1 MVAAL
6 VGVPS
11 VQLSPMASYGIRTLT
26 AVLVVGLLWRR
37 RVGLPPRAVLARRL
51 IAGALSAGVL
61 SGLAA
66 TVILLVTGAPAQPGQ
81 LADWLYLAYAP
92 LAVGGMLAVPR
103 REAEHGGPLRALVDA
118 SVAASALAFV
128 VLGLLRESASMGSG
142 MARAVAVGYPLFAVF
157 VLSVLLSV
165 LPQAQPTMRPF
176 LARAGIGLALVM
188 TSDLG
193 YSAGVLHSWYTP
205 TTWPAVLNQA
215 GLAGLLVAALL
226 RPAPAQAPTTVTPER
241 RRFARAVRP
250 GTGGLVATVAPYLPV
265 ALWAGIGV
273 RQYAWG
279 HGMTHDQL
287 LPTIV
292 MAAALG
298 LRHVLTGA
306 EQQRAMVRLWTRER
320 EATAAARHDPLTGLG
335 NRTALYDELHDAL
348 SASAG
353 QPVVLALLDLDDFKD
368 INDTHGHDTGDE
380 VLSQVAARLRA
391 AVPPGSLVAR
401 LGGDEFAVCVRAPD
415 QVGALGQALVGAL
428 VDPVV
433 IGARSFAIGA
443 SVGVVLVEPGA
454 GASVAEALSHVDVAM
469 YQAKGRKAL
478 QRSNLVVLAGA
489 ARSRAAARVQLRD
502 EVSRPDL
509 SQFRVVYEPV
519 VDLADGRI
527 VGAEALLRWQHPVLG
542 AIGPAEFVPLAE
554 QVGAIGVLG
563 EFALRSAL
571 ADLAGWVAV
580 AAADGRSLTEASI
593 GVNLSPRQ
601 LAEPGLTALVRDA
614 LAEHDLQ
621 PYRLVLEITE
631 QALVDEWDS
640 AVEVVRELR
649 ELGVAVAVDDF
660 GTGYSS
666 LRYLR
671 RFDTSTVKVDREFV
685 QGVADEPRTRALVA
699 SVLAMATALDLYTVA
714 EGVETL
720 DQLRVLRSQGWQY
733 AQGYLFDRPLEAEAF
748 GRLLLAGHV
757 YPVGEIPAPRVP
769 LQVARPYL
777 ADPAADLLAGNEL
790 PVVPA
795 LRQRRV

>member
-6 VGVPS
+6 VGVPG
-11 VQLSPMASYGIRTLT
+11 VLLSPIASYGIRTIT
-26 AVLVVGLLWRR
+26 AVLIVGVLWRR
-37 RVGLPPRAVLARRL
+37 RVGLPPRALLARRL
-51 IAGALSAGVL
+51 IAGALTAGVL

-66 TVILLVTGAPAQPGQ
+66 SVILLVTDAPARPGQ

-103 REAEHGGPLRALVDA
+103 QEAEQGGRLRTLIDA

-128 VLGLLRESASMGSG
+128 VLGLLRESASTGSG

-165 LPQAQPTMRPF
+165 LPQAHPTMRPF
-176 LARAGIGLALVM
+176 LARAGVGLALVM
-188 TSDLG
+188 ASDLG

-215 GLAGLLVAALL
+215 GLSWLLVAAVLPSSAPG
-226 RPAPAQAPTTVTPER
+226 RPPLTQER
-241 RRFARAVRP
+241 RRFARTFRP
-250 GTGGLVATVAPYLPV
+250 GAGGLVATVAPYLPV
-265 ALWAGIGV
+265 ALWAGIGG
-273 RQYAWG
+273 RQYASG
-279 HGMTHDQL
+279 RGMSHDQL

-298 LRHVLTGA
+298 LRHVLAGA

-335 NRTALYDELHDAL
+335 NRTALYDELHAAL
-348 SASAG
+348 SDPASTS
-353 QPVVLALLDLDDFKD
+353 VVLALLDLDDFKD

-380 VLSQVAARLRA
+380 VLRQVAARLRA

-415 QVGALGQALVGAL
+415 QASALGLALLEALVEPLA
-428 VDPVV
+428 

-443 SVGVVLVEPGA
+443 SVGVVLVEPTA
-454 GASVAEALSHVDVAM
+454 GGGVAEALSHVDVAM

-478 QRSNLVVLAGA
+478 QRSNLVVLAGE
-489 ARSRAAARVQLRD
+489 ARVRAAARVQLRD

-542 AIGPAEFVPLAE
+542 AIGPSEFVPLAE

-563 EFALRSAL
+563 EFALRCAL
-571 ADLAGWVAV
+571 ADLAGWVS
-580 AAADGRSLTEASI
+580 AANADGNALTQASV

-601 LAEPGLTALVRDA
+601 LAEPGLVALVRDV
-614 LAEHDLQ
+614 LAEHQLP

-631 QALVDEWDS
+631 QALVEEWET
-640 AVEVVRELR
+640 AVDVVRELR
-649 ELGVAVAVDDF
+649 QLGVAVAVDDF

-685 QGVADEPRTRALVA
+685 QAIADEPRTRALVA
-699 SVLAMATALDLYTVA
+699 SVLAMATALDLTTVA

-720 DQLRVLRSQGWQY
+720 DQLRILRGQGWQY
-733 AQGYLFDRPLEAEAF
+733 AQGHLFDRPLEAAAF
-748 GRLLLAGHV
+748 SRLLLAGHI
-757 YPVGEIPAPRVP
+757 YPVGEIPP
-769 LQVARPYL
+769 LQVARPRV
-777 ADPAADLLAGNEL
+777 AVAAATRPGANML
-790 PVVPA
+790 PVVPSP
-795 LRQRRV
+795 RQRQR

>member
-6 VGVPS
+6 VGVPC
-11 VQLSPMASYGIRTLT
+11 VLLSPMASYGIRTLT

-37 RVGLPPRAVLARRL
+37 RVGLLPRALLARRL

-66 TVILLVTGAPAQPGQ
+66 TVILLVTDAPARPGQ
-81 LADWLYLAYAP
+81 LADWLYLVYAP

-103 REAEHGGPLRALVDA
+103 QEAEHGGPLRALVDA

-128 VLGLLRESASMGSG
+128 VLGLLRESASTGSG

-165 LPQAQPTMRPF
+165 LPQTHPTMRPF
-176 LARAGIGLALVM
+176 LARAGVGLALIM
-188 TSDLG
+188 ASDLG

-226 RPAPAQAPTTVTPER
+226 RPVPARPHAVRHER

-273 RQYAWG
+273 RQYASG
-279 HGMTHDQL
+279 RGMTHDQL

-306 EQQRAMVRLWTRER
+306 EQQRSMVQLWTRER
-320 EATAAARHDPLTGLG
+320 EATAAARRDPLTGLG
-335 NRTALYDELHDAL
+335 NRTALYDELHDAM
-348 SASAG
+348 SATG
-353 QPVVLALLDLDDFKD
+353 GRPVVLALLDLDDFKD

-380 VLSQVAARLRA
+380 VLRQVAARLRA

-415 QVGALGQALVGAL
+415 QAGALGPALVGAL

-433 IGARSFAIGA
+433 IGARSFGIGA
-443 SVGVVLVEPGA
+443 SVGVVLADPTA
-454 GASVAEALSHVDVAM
+454 GGSVAEALSHVDVAM

-478 QRSNLVVLAGA
+478 QRSNLVVLTGE

-509 SQFRVVYEPV
+509 TQFRVVYEPV

-542 AIGPAEFVPLAE
+542 PIGPSEFVPMAE

-571 ADLAGWVAV
+571 ADLAGWVA
-580 AAADGRSLTEASI
+580 AAQADGRALVKASV

-649 ELGVAVAVDDF
+649 QLGVAVAVDDF

-671 RFDTSTVKVDREFV
+671 RFDTNTVKVDREFV

-720 DQLRVLRSQGWQY
+720 DQLRVLRGQGWQY
-733 AQGYLFDRPLEAEAF
+733 AQGHLFDRPLESEAF
-748 GRLLLAGHV
+748 GRLLLDGHS
-757 YPVGEIPAPRVP
+757 YPVDEIPAPRVP
-769 LQVARPYL
+769 LRVARPYV
-777 ADPAADLLAGNEL
+777 ADPAADLPAGIER